1 MLKPGSYFSGYGNRN
16 SSVTGVL
23 RFLEFDHLQD
33 PALRDLSQFFA
44 DLACLMLDRL
54 SDDPELTKSLDAL
67 REAKDR
73 AVGLAAVSRTGQ

>member
-16 SSVTGVL
+16 PGVAGVL

-33 PALRDLSQFFA
+33 PALRDFSQFFA
-44 DLACLMLDRL
+44 DLACLMLDHL
-54 SDDPELTKSLDAL
+54 PDDPELTKSLDAL

-73 AVGLAAVSRTGQ
+73 AVGLAAVLSKS